1 MHQILVSD
9 LNIEVHR
16 KNIKNLHLGV
26 YPPEGRVRVAA
37 PLNIDDEAVRL
48 FVISKLPWIHQQ
60 QKKFV
65 VQPRQSERE
74 YVSGETHYF
83 QGQPYLLH
91 VIYQDGK
98 PQVIIRNKTHID
110 LYVRKESPFSTRQR
124 IMTEWYRQ
132 QLKILAEPMIE
143 YWQKQIGVNIDSW
156 GIRIMR
162 TKWGTCN
169 IEDKRINLNLELA
182 KKPKQC
188 LEYIIVHELLHLIVR
203 HHNDHFIGLIE
214 KYLPNWQLLR
224 DELNALPLKH
234 EHWEY

>member
-1 MHQILVSD
+1 
-9 LNIEVHR
+9 
-16 KNIKNLHLGV
+16 
-26 YPPEGRVRVAA
+26 
-37 PLNIDDEAVRL
+37 
-48 FVISKLPWIHQQ
+48 LPWIHQQ

>member
-1 MHQILVSD
+1 
-9 LNIEVHR
+9 
-16 KNIKNLHLGV
+16 
-26 YPPEGRVRVAA
+26 
-37 PLNIDDEAVRL
+37 
-48 FVISKLPWIHQQ
+48 
-60 QKKFV
+60 
-65 VQPRQSERE
+65 
-74 YVSGETHYF
+74 
-83 QGQPYLLH
+83 
-91 VIYQDGK
+91 
-98 PQVIIRNKTHID
+98 
-110 LYVRKESPFSTRQR
+110 
-124 IMTEWYRQ
+124 
-132 QLKILAEPMIE
+132 
-143 YWQKQIGVNIDSW
+143 
-156 GIRIMR
+156 MR